1 MQNDIPELDKKGL
14 RQFGLITGTI
24 FIVLFGLI
32 FPFIF
37 NFSIPTWPFVLGG
50 ILITWALIIP
60 SSLNP
65 VYKAW
70 MKLGGAIGWVMN
82 RVVLFIVFYLL
93 FFPVS
98 LIMKLVSYDPM
109 NRKLDK
115 TADTYRINTK
125 LRDSS
130 HIKRPY

>member
-1 MQNDIPELDKKGL
+1 MHHDIPELDKKGL

-98 LIMKLVSYDPM
+98 LIMKLVGYDPM

-115 TADTYRINTK
+115 TTGTYRIITK
-125 LRDSS
+125 LRDTS

>member
-1 MQNDIPELDKKGL
+1 MQHDIPELDKKGL
-14 RQFGLITGTI
+14 RQFGLLTGAI
-24 FIVLFGLI
+24 FIVLFGLL
-32 FPFIF
+32 FPFIL
-37 NFSIPTWPFVLGG
+37 NFRIPTWPFVLGG
-50 ILITWALIIP
+50 ILIIWALVIP
-60 SSLNP
+60 GSLNP
-65 VYKAW
+65 VYKGW

-98 LIMKLVSYDPM
+98 LIMKIVGYDPM

-115 TADTYRINTK
+115 VADTYRVNTK
-125 LRDSS
+125 VRDTS